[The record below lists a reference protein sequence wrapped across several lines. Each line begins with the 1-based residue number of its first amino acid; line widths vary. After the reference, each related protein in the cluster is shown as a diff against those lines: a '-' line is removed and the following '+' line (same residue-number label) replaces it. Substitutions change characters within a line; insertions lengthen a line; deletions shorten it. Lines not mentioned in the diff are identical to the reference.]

1 MELLMATLDKKARKK
16 AYKKLYYATKA
27 GHIRRNLG
35 QIKNR
40 AKRKNIEFDLDFE
53 YVESLAVNICPV
65 FDFDLSW
72 GQAEGKILFN
82 SPSLDRID
90 PSKGYVKGN
99 IQFISHLANTMK
111 NNASL
116 EQLEKFARWIL
127 NNK

>member
-1 MELLMATLDKKARKK
+1 MTSLDKKARKK
-16 AYKKLYYATKA
+16 AYKKQYYATKT

-53 YVESLAVNICPV
+53 YVESLAVNVCPV
-65 FDFDLSW
+65 FEFDLSW
-72 GQAEGKILFN
+72 CQAEGKILFN

-99 IQFISHLANTMK
+99 VQFVSHLANTMK
-111 NNASL
+111 SNASL
-116 EQLEKFARWIL
+116 EQLKKFANWIL
-127 NNK
+127 NN